1 MRRMDDE
8 ILHHLLHARSEAK
21 GLVWNKAEEYYLAI
35 LGAYQHKLK
44 NDSTDDDTYLE
55 YLDIKAEYLSSTKT
69 ARAIESNDLFIA
81 RNSALEALN
90 VIHEA
95 KQKDNRQKYGLHF
108 SSSEANML
116 KTLILR
122 YGCIVPKNEKHYTI
136 KCPILVR
143 KYFRIFSISPT
154 IAYDRVLCSICMQPK
169 IYCIHKTGK
178 KYGDKV
184 AARLYEG
191 GRILDISFVTLPK
204 DSTSSL
210 LVIYI
215 PRSSW
220 EGSLSPEQT
229 KRLAREGMNCH
240 LCTLENI
247 DPKEIN
253 YELFDD
259 MQKAK
264 PSSENQKSEEVY
276 VGISFSVPHGI
287 DATTAKGKPVIRFSE
302 GSEYYHIPSSIF
314 SVPPPPNH
322 SFGKVDGEIEPQS

>member
-1 MRRMDDE
+1 M
-8 ILHHLLHARSEAK
+8 
-21 GLVWNKAEEYYLAI
+21 
-35 LGAYQHKLK
+35 
-44 NDSTDDDTYLE
+44 
-55 YLDIKAEYLSSTKT
+55 
-69 ARAIESNDLFIA
+69 A

-90 VIHEA
+90 LIHEA
-95 KQKDNRQKYGLHF
+95 KQKDSKQKYGPHF
-108 SSSEANML
+108 SSSEENML
-116 KTLILR
+116 KALILK

-143 KYFRIFSISPT
+143 KYFMVFSVSPT
-154 IAYDRVLCSICMQPK
+154 IAYDKVLCSICMQPK

-220 EGSLSPEQT
+220 EVSLSPEQA

-240 LCTLENI
+240 LCAIENI
-247 DPKEIN
+247 DPKEIKF
-253 YELFDD
+253 ELFDD

-264 PSSENQKSEEVY
+264 PSTENQESEKVY
-276 VGISFSVPHGI
+276 VGISFSTPHGI
-287 DATTAKGKPVIRFSE
+287 EAATTEGKPLVRFSE
-302 GSEYYHIPSSIF
+302 EGEYYHIPSSIF
-314 SVPPPPNH
+314 SVPPPDH
-322 SFGKVDGEIEPQS
+322 SFGKIDGKIEPQS